1 MVENKHHNTPR
12 APKKRLATQPKRTD
26 SSNLRKRGVGKNRDS
41 QRHHELPLEE
51 HLGGLWKALG
61 LM

>member
-1 MVENKHHNTPR
+1 MVESKHHNTPR
-12 APKKRLATQPKRTD
+12 APEKRPATQPKRTD
-26 SSNLRKRGVGKNRDS
+26 SSNLPKRGAEKHRPS
-41 QRHHELPLEE
+41 LRPHELPVEE

>member
-1 MVENKHHNTPR
+1 MVESKHHPR
-12 APKKRLATQPKRTD
+12 TPKKRLATQPKRTD
-26 SSNLRKRGVGKNRDS
+26 SSNPQKRGAEKNRHS
-41 QRHHELPLEE
+41 PQHHELSVEE

>member
-1 MVENKHHNTPR
+1 MIKSKHRPR
-12 APKKRLATQPKRTD
+12 TPKKRLATQYKRTD
-26 SSNLRKRGVGKNRDS
+26 SSNLPKRGARKNRHSPRDY
-41 QRHHELPLEE
+41 ELPLEG

>member
-1 MVENKHHNTPR
+1 MVESKHHNIPR
-12 APKKRLATQPKRTD
+12 TPKKRLATQPKRTN
-26 SSNLRKRGVGKNRDS
+26 SSNLRKRGAEKNRPS
-41 QRHHELPLEE
+41 PRHHELPVEE

>member
-1 MVENKHHNTPR
+1 MVKSKHHPRTPQ
-12 APKKRLATQPKRTD
+12 KRLATQPKRAD
-26 SSNLRKRGVGKNRDS
+26 NSNLRKQDAGENRDS
-41 QRHHELPLEE
+41 PRHHELPLEE